1 MSFPSDLLDQ
11 AVDGRLLLML
21 GTDAEQEPRFQ
32 VGTRLDAI
40 PIFGID
46 VEGLKPGQP
55 AVIDSTVFGYPTES
69 LRDLPSGDYQVQ
81 ALLHRYETFQLATGH
96 TVRLPMDRGEGQQ
109 WRKAPGNLLSTPQ
122 SFTLNPLAGGS
133 LTIEL
138 DQVISPIEPPAD
150 NEYVKH
156 ISIKSEL
163 LSEFWGREMR
173 LGAHVLLPHGF
184 DEHPEARYPLM
195 VFHGHFPAD
204 FGGGGVRSRQIP
216 ISNLNTALDSVSTAT
231 TKSFKKSN
239 IPFINS
245 GSATNF
251 HDS

>member
-1 MSFPSDLLDQ
+1 MKCAWEHTSY
-11 AVDGRLLLML
+11 
-21 GTDAEQEPRFQ
+21 
-32 VGTRLDAI
+32 
-40 PIFGID
+40 
-46 VEGLKPGQP
+46 
-55 AVIDSTVFGYPTES
+55 YPM
-69 LRDLPSGDYQVQ
+69 V
-81 ALLHRYETFQLATGH
+81 
-96 TVRLPMDRGEGQQ
+96 
-109 WRKAPGNLLSTPQ
+109 
-122 SFTLNPLAGGS
+122 
-133 LTIEL
+133 
-138 DQVISPIEPPAD
+138 
-150 NEYVKH
+150 
-156 ISIKSEL
+156 
-163 LSEFWGREMR
+163 
-173 LGAHVLLPHGF
+173 F